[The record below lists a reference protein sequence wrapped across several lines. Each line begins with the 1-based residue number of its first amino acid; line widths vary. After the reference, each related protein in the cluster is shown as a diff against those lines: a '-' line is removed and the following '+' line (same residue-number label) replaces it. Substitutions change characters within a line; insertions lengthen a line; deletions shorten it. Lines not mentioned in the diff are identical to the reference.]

1 MRTGLGDAGAGDEML
16 RLRTP
21 PALPFIMFC
30 NNVKLFRVSF
40 LGEKVLERG
49 CLKVLSEKKTMLYIL
64 KKCVFLNKYQT
75 LHTTVKYLNE
85 NNSVQK

>member
-1 MRTGLGDAGAGDEML
+1 MRTGLGDAGAGDDML
-16 RLRTP
+16 RLLTP
-21 PALPFIMFC
+21 PAPPFIMFC
-30 NNVKLFRVSF
+30 NNIKLFRVSF

-75 LHTTVKYLNE
+75 LHTIVK
-85 NNSVQK
+85 